1 MFEDVKTSQ
10 LVMPMWLQFT
20 FINSGNTSLAVVG
33 ASASIGHDAN
43 QGVSPTKPCA
53 EDASFDTDL
62 EPFVLKQADVVVKK
76 VTFTPNI
83 NFKDKIHKTD
93 KSLTLDVS
101 EAMKKSSQAILQSSK
116 SHLGPDQTPCRI

>member
-1 MFEDVKTSQ
+1 MDIKYFINTFIAVLALIISAAVAYFGNIRELEELRVVPVERLIPMFEDVKTSQ

-43 QGVSPTKPCA
+43 QKVSRTEPCA
-53 EDASFDTDL
+53 EDARFDTDL

-76 VTFTPNI
+76 
-83 NFKDKIHKTD
+83 
-93 KSLTLDVS
+93 
-101 EAMKKSSQAILQSSK
+101 
-116 SHLGPDQTPCRI
+116 